1 MSDYIEQL
9 KEIATCG
16 HGWAEERANMALQLT
31 EDRNAGNISADE
43 YRELMEDLVR
53 TDKLDA
59 EATDVEVKSALV
71 YCVVGLSKVI

>member
-16 HGWAEERANMALQLT
+16 HGWAEERANMALQLN
-31 EDRNAGNISADE
+31 EQFKNGEISSDE

-53 TDKLDA
+53 TDRLDA
-59 EATDVEVKSALV
+59 EASNIEIKSSLV
-71 YCVVGLSKVI
+71 YCVVGLSKII

>member
-16 HGWAEERANMALQLT
+16 HDWAEERAQTALQLT
-31 EDRNAGNISADE
+31 EDLNAGNISADE

-53 TDKLDA
+53 TDRLDA
-59 EATDVEVKSALV
+59 EASNVEIKSALV
-71 YCVVGLSKVI
+71 YCVVGLSKII